1 METGPRFLDPH
12 LEAKVKDA
20 TLVRYRRALR
30 LFLEFTIDFKLSPDT
45 PQQFDDR
52 LVEWKDTRSVSKAD
66 FERCIAAIELCMPNF
81 KSSLKWSRA
90 VASASVEAVSS
101 NKQLDF
107 SRVR

>member
-1 METGPRFLDPH
+1 METGPCFLDPH

-52 LVEWKDTRSVSKAD
+52 LVEWKDTRSVSNAD
-66 FERCIAAIELCMPNF
+66 FEGCIAAIELCCQIL
-81 KSSLKWSRA
+81 KALSSGAARSPPPWWRHCQATSSWT
-90 VASASVEAVSS
+90 SAE
-101 NKQLDF
+101 
-107 SRVR
+107 